1 MSLHEYPKKPGISRF
16 VAPWDTSGW
25 YFMAEHFAPGCRIY
39 SNADITVTECPEIL
53 MGCDYIV
60 TYDSATDGFD
70 DKQEVDFFIEQT
82 GEVYAALDAD
92 APADFP
98 TGFART
104 DLVVRT
110 DAGDTYR
117 LFMRPYARG
126 AHVHLDAFSSPGR
139 HFFVVFRPTETETE
153 KPLPEAKRFSVAE
166 RHETRETCWFVHDCF
181 AQANLS
187 GYDCR
192 GDVRVCTEADNPK
205 RHYLRLQSGAGISR
219 ACETS
224 GQDEL
229 SMALDVPA
237 GTAAL
242 KFAGVTVQLGGAQ
255 ASINGQNVP
264 DIADSRYVVAF
275 KRFHAPQR
283 CEVWLNNRPAM
294 MCACDAAAKTPF
306 TLTASET
313 GEIRLN
319 RVDWKDQTDV
329 PMLAETFASM
339 PMNCRLLAEAQGNI
353 LQQRGIGSFLR
364 VTGSGAVT
372 FPAIRREA
380 MVEITC
386 RASGEESAVFPEVRD
401 ADGHTIMRAAL
412 FANSLFLSDGEEW
425 RRICGGYAPWQYFP
439 GGNWY
444 RMTIS
449 LDFASHTFDVNVDGA
464 FGRKDSGWR
473 LTRRTRRRCC

>member
-153 KPLPEAKRFSVAE
+153 KPLPEAKRFSVAQ

-181 AQANLS
+181 ARKRTTPSGTISACKAARGFRAPAKQA
-187 GYDCR
+187 DR
-192 GDVRVCTEADNPK
+192 
-205 RHYLRLQSGAGISR
+205 
-219 ACETS
+219 
-224 GQDEL
+224 
-229 SMALDVPA
+229 
-237 GTAAL
+237 
-242 KFAGVTVQLGGAQ
+242 
-255 ASINGQNVP
+255 
-264 DIADSRYVVAF
+264 
-275 KRFHAPQR
+275 
-283 CEVWLNNRPAM
+283 
-294 MCACDAAAKTPF
+294 
-306 TLTASET
+306 
-313 GEIRLN
+313 
-319 RVDWKDQTDV
+319 
-329 PMLAETFASM
+329 
-339 PMNCRLLAEAQGNI
+339 MNCRW
-353 LQQRGIGSFLR
+353 RWM
-364 VTGSGAVT
+364 
-372 FPAIRREA
+372 FPQA
-380 MVEITC
+380 
-386 RASGEESAVFPEVRD
+386 
-401 ADGHTIMRAAL
+401 
-412 FANSLFLSDGEEW
+412 
-425 RRICGGYAPWQYFP
+425 
-439 GGNWY
+439 
-444 RMTIS
+444 
-449 LDFASHTFDVNVDGA
+449 
-464 FGRKDSGWR
+464 
-473 LTRRTRRRCC
+473 RRRSTLRA

>member
-1 MSLHEYPKKPGISRF
+1 MSIREYPKKPGISRF

-139 HFFVVFRPTETETE
+139 HFFVVFRPTETETK

-192 GDVRVCTEADNPK
+192 GDVRVCAETDNPK
-205 RHYLRLQSGAGISR
+205 RHYLRLQSR
-219 ACETS
+219 
-224 GQDEL
+224 
-229 SMALDVPA
+229 
-237 GTAAL
+237 
-242 KFAGVTVQLGGAQ
+242 
-255 ASINGQNVP
+255 
-264 DIADSRYVVAF
+264 
-275 KRFHAPQR
+275 
-283 CEVWLNNRPAM
+283 
-294 MCACDAAAKTPF
+294 
-306 TLTASET
+306 
-313 GEIRLN
+313 
-319 RVDWKDQTDV
+319 
-329 PMLAETFASM
+329 
-339 PMNCRLLAEAQGNI
+339 
-353 LQQRGIGSFLR
+353 RG
-364 VTGSGAVT
+364 
-372 FPAIRREA
+372 
-380 MVEITC
+380 
-386 RASGEESAVFPEVRD
+386 
-401 ADGHTIMRAAL
+401 
-412 FANSLFLSDGEEW
+412 
-425 RRICGGYAPWQYFP
+425 
-439 GGNWY
+439 
-444 RMTIS
+444 
-449 LDFASHTFDVNVDGA
+449 DFA
-464 FGRKDSGWR
+464 R
-473 LTRRTRRRCC
+473 LRNKRTG

>member
-139 HFFVVFRPTETETE
+139 HFFVFFRPTETETE
-153 KPLPEAKRFSVAE
+153 KPLPEAKRFPVAE

-181 AQANLS
+181 AQTNLS

-192 GDVRVCTEADNPK
+192 GDVRVCAEADNPK

-264 DIADSRYVVAF
+264 NIADSRYVVAF

-283 CEVWLNNRPAM
+283 CEVWLNNR
-294 MCACDAAAKTPF
+294 
-306 TLTASET
+306 
-313 GEIRLN
+313 
-319 RVDWKDQTDV
+319 
-329 PMLAETFASM
+329 
-339 PMNCRLLAEAQGNI
+339 
-353 LQQRGIGSFLR
+353 
-364 VTGSGAVT
+364 
-372 FPAIRREA
+372 RR
-380 MVEITC
+380 
-386 RASGEESAVFPEVRD
+386 
-401 ADGHTIMRAAL
+401 
-412 FANSLFLSDGEEW
+412 
-425 RRICGGYAPWQYFP
+425 
-439 GGNWY
+439 
-444 RMTIS
+444 
-449 LDFASHTFDVNVDGA
+449 
-464 FGRKDSGWR
+464 
-473 LTRRTRRRCC
+473 